1 MANRIILN
9 LRVLRDR
16 ENNGLYSAS
25 NQKKEARDIKMV
37 FQLPN
42 AVIIVAMFLV
52 GWGVYLAVQN
62 PEKTVKI
69 KNNIKKIMGKT

>member
-1 MANRIILN
+1 
-9 LRVLRDR
+9 
-16 ENNGLYSAS
+16 
-25 NQKKEARDIKMV
+25 MV